1 MQMRPLSFK
10 ARART
15 IEHLGKGQIAD
26 CPTAVSELWKNA
38 YDAYARDVAL
48 YTLDGDYPC
57 GALIDNGCGMSLQ
70 QIIDNWLVV
79 GTESKTRKNTL
90 EENER
95 FGLSIRKTQ
104 GEKGIGR
111 LSAAFLSPV
120 TFLVTKKMD
129 NNYVAL
135 LIDWRLFENHYL
147 SFDDV
152 TVPYREF
159 EKIDSL
165 SDILSDLINELK
177 QNVYFPSEDKDKD
190 KDKDEVHHLN
200 HLLIKSAWEK
210 FSEDEKTINGKSDFV
225 TTQEKIINFCDDF
238 KVNSDVFVPWEEI
251 LIKVEKI
258 DGDKH
263 GTALFLLE
271 LGRDLS
277 LLTNAGDLAKD
288 NAELSDVEDSLVDTL
303 RAFINPYILDD
314 LSFSYEIYTIKANGY
329 HRQILKQSDVFSKSD
344 FDALEH
350 TVVGYVDEKGWFRG
364 RVKAFGEDKGEVV
377 IPASISVNSD
387 SGVGPFEIQIGTL
400 EFLAQNTSHTER
412 EHTHFDLKAKK
423 YAGLM
428 VFRDNLRVLPY
439 GRVDND
445 FFQIEER
452 RSWNA
457 GRYYWSNRRIF
468 GFISI
473 TQSNNKELKDKSGRE
488 GFIRNQAA
496 RELKTL
502 VSDLLT
508 SLADR
513 FFGGKS
519 EDRKELL
526 EQVKREKE
534 LRKSA
539 QQQAR
544 KSTQKS
550 FSEALK
556 TQTPVLDASLEA
568 VKKLKTKLD
577 SNQNKHDYNYIKE
590 IDADLANLES
600 LRTEIKTPTKPP
612 KIGVYEERYR
622 NYRDKY
628 NEFSAYI
635 LEMKLIVNKLDSELN
650 KLEPSLVG
658 KNHLDKNQGI
668 INARLTKFSNNIDEK
683 TNALLK
689 KWGEEIKSDRA
700 IYYSKAISIV
710 DSINNN
716 TEIENV
722 LNLLDSIYIET
733 IDSLTFKYQSINK
746 GLERLF
752 EGVNLDSAFS
762 LSEEERE
769 YFEDKAKSLN
779 ALAQLGISVEILS
792 HELEEMDSMVTRGL
806 NSLPSTAKEHPG
818 FTLAL
823 NAHRSLT
830 QQIRFLSPLK
840 ISGYQSRQKITGKN
854 IMDYIQ
860 KFFGDRFE
868 RQRIS
873 IEFGDDFKN
882 ISINDIPSRIY
893 PVFTNIINNAMYW
906 VSLSDNR
913 LIKIDFI
920 NSLVIIANTGPAI
933 DPDDIP
939 RLFELFYSKR
949 ANGHGV
955 GLYLCRENLAV
966 AHHKIWY
973 SDPNVEDDYLI
984 KDGANFVIKFNGV
997 ES

>member
-1 MQMRPLSFK
+1 MQMRSLSFK

-48 YTLDGDYPC
+48 YTIDGDYPC

-90 EENER
+90 EKNER
-95 FGLSIRKTQ
+95 FGLGIRKTQ

-135 LIDWRLFENHYL
+135 LIDWRLFENPYL

-152 TVPYREF
+152 TVPFREF
-159 EKIDSL
+159 ENIDSL
-165 SDILSDLINELK
+165 SDVLSGLLIELK
-177 QNVYFPSEDKDKD
+177 KNVSFPS
-190 KDKDEVHHLN
+190 KDEDEDEVRHFN
-200 HLLIKSAWEK
+200 HLLTKAAWEK
-210 FSEDEKTINGKSDFV
+210 FSEDEKAVNEKSDFI
-225 TTQEKIINFCDDF
+225 TTQDKIINFCDQF
-238 KVNSDVFVPWEEI
+238 KIDPSVFVPWEEI

-258 DGDKH
+258 DGGKH

-288 NAELSDVEDSLVDTL
+288 NAELSDVEQSLVDTL
-303 RAFINPYILDD
+303 RAFVNPYILED
-314 LSFSYEIYTIKANGY
+314 LSFSYEIYTVKANGY

-400 EFLAQNTSHTER
+400 EFLPQNTSHTER

-513 FFGGKS
+513 FFGRHS

-710 DSINNN
+710 DSINVN

-840 ISGYQSRQKITGKN
+840 ISGYQSRQKISGKN
-854 IMDYIQ
+854 IMDYIL

-913 LIKIDFI
+913 LIKIDFV
-920 NSLVIIANTGPAI
+920 NYLVIIANTGPAI

>member
-1 MQMRPLSFK
+1 
-10 ARART
+10 
-15 IEHLGKGQIAD
+15 
-26 CPTAVSELWKNA
+26 
-38 YDAYARDVAL
+38 
-48 YTLDGDYPC
+48 
-57 GALIDNGCGMSLQ
+57 
-70 QIIDNWLVV
+70 
-79 GTESKTRKNTL
+79 
-90 EENER
+90 
-95 FGLSIRKTQ
+95 
-104 GEKGIGR
+104 
-111 LSAAFLSPV
+111 
-120 TFLVTKKMD
+120 
-129 NNYVAL
+129 
-135 LIDWRLFENHYL
+135 
-147 SFDDV
+147 
-152 TVPYREF
+152 
-159 EKIDSL
+159 
-165 SDILSDLINELK
+165 
-177 QNVYFPSEDKDKD
+177 
-190 KDKDEVHHLN
+190 
-200 HLLIKSAWEK
+200 
-210 FSEDEKTINGKSDFV
+210 
-225 TTQEKIINFCDDF
+225 
-238 KVNSDVFVPWEEI
+238 
-251 LIKVEKI
+251 
-258 DGDKH
+258 
-263 GTALFLLE
+263 
-271 LGRDLS
+271 
-277 LLTNAGDLAKD
+277 
-288 NAELSDVEDSLVDTL
+288 
-303 RAFINPYILDD
+303 
-314 LSFSYEIYTIKANGY
+314 
-329 HRQILKQSDVFSKSD
+329 
-344 FDALEH
+344 
-350 TVVGYVDEKGWFRG
+350 
-364 RVKAFGEDKGEVV
+364 
-377 IPASISVNSD
+377 
-387 SGVGPFEIQIGTL
+387 
-400 EFLAQNTSHTER
+400 
-412 EHTHFDLKAKK
+412 
-423 YAGLM
+423 M

-590 IDADLANLES
+590 IDSDLANLES

-622 NYRDKY
+622 SYRDKY

-650 KLEPSLVG
+650 KLEPSIVG
-658 KNHLDKNQGI
+658 KNHLDKNQGV
-668 INARLTKFSNNIDEK
+668 INSRLTKFSNNIDEK

-710 DSINNN
+710 DSINKN

-746 GLERLF
+746 GLERLL

-840 ISGYQSRQKITGKN
+840 ISGYQSRQKISGKN
-854 IMDYIQ
+854 IMDYIL

-893 PVFTNIINNAMYW
+893 PIFTNIINNAMYW

-913 LIKIDFI
+913 LIKIDFV

>member
-1 MQMRPLSFK
+1 
-10 ARART
+10 
-15 IEHLGKGQIAD
+15 
-26 CPTAVSELWKNA
+26 
-38 YDAYARDVAL
+38 
-48 YTLDGDYPC
+48 
-57 GALIDNGCGMSLQ
+57 
-70 QIIDNWLVV
+70 
-79 GTESKTRKNTL
+79 
-90 EENER
+90 
-95 FGLSIRKTQ
+95 
-104 GEKGIGR
+104 
-111 LSAAFLSPV
+111 
-120 TFLVTKKMD
+120 
-129 NNYVAL
+129 
-135 LIDWRLFENHYL
+135 
-147 SFDDV
+147 
-152 TVPYREF
+152 
-159 EKIDSL
+159 
-165 SDILSDLINELK
+165 
-177 QNVYFPSEDKDKD
+177 
-190 KDKDEVHHLN
+190 
-200 HLLIKSAWEK
+200 
-210 FSEDEKTINGKSDFV
+210 
-225 TTQEKIINFCDDF
+225 
-238 KVNSDVFVPWEEI
+238 
-251 LIKVEKI
+251 
-258 DGDKH
+258 
-263 GTALFLLE
+263 
-271 LGRDLS
+271 
-277 LLTNAGDLAKD
+277 
-288 NAELSDVEDSLVDTL
+288 
-303 RAFINPYILDD
+303 
-314 LSFSYEIYTIKANGY
+314 
-329 HRQILKQSDVFSKSD
+329 
-344 FDALEH
+344 
-350 TVVGYVDEKGWFRG
+350 
-364 RVKAFGEDKGEVV
+364 
-377 IPASISVNSD
+377 
-387 SGVGPFEIQIGTL
+387 
-400 EFLAQNTSHTER
+400 
-412 EHTHFDLKAKK
+412 
-423 YAGLM
+423 M

-577 SNQNKHDYNYIKE
+577 SSQNKHDYNYIKE

-854 IMDYIQ
+854 IMDYIL

-868 RQRIS
+868 RQRIT

-893 PVFTNIINNAMYW
+893 PVFTNIVNNAMYW
-906 VSLSDNR
+906 VSLANNR
-913 LIKIDFI
+913 LIKIDFV
-920 NSLVIIANTGPAI
+920 NSLVIIANSGPAI
-933 DPDDIP
+933 DTDDVP

-973 SDPNVEDDYLI
+973 SEPDVDGNYLI
-984 KDGANFVIKFNGV
+984 KDGANFVIQFNGV
-997 ES
+997 EY

>member
-1 MQMRPLSFK
+1 M
-10 ARART
+10 
-15 IEHLGKGQIAD
+15 
-26 CPTAVSELWKNA
+26 
-38 YDAYARDVAL
+38 
-48 YTLDGDYPC
+48 
-57 GALIDNGCGMSLQ
+57 
-70 QIIDNWLVV
+70 
-79 GTESKTRKNTL
+79 
-90 EENER
+90 
-95 FGLSIRKTQ
+95 
-104 GEKGIGR
+104 
-111 LSAAFLSPV
+111 
-120 TFLVTKKMD
+120 
-129 NNYVAL
+129 
-135 LIDWRLFENHYL
+135 
-147 SFDDV
+147 
-152 TVPYREF
+152 
-159 EKIDSL
+159 
-165 SDILSDLINELK
+165 
-177 QNVYFPSEDKDKD
+177 
-190 KDKDEVHHLN
+190 
-200 HLLIKSAWEK
+200 
-210 FSEDEKTINGKSDFV
+210 
-225 TTQEKIINFCDDF
+225 
-238 KVNSDVFVPWEEI
+238 
-251 LIKVEKI
+251 
-258 DGDKH
+258 
-263 GTALFLLE
+263 
-271 LGRDLS
+271 
-277 LLTNAGDLAKD
+277 
-288 NAELSDVEDSLVDTL
+288 
-303 RAFINPYILDD
+303 
-314 LSFSYEIYTIKANGY
+314 
-329 HRQILKQSDVFSKSD
+329 
-344 FDALEH
+344 
-350 TVVGYVDEKGWFRG
+350 
-364 RVKAFGEDKGEVV
+364 
-377 IPASISVNSD
+377 
-387 SGVGPFEIQIGTL
+387 
-400 EFLAQNTSHTER
+400 
-412 EHTHFDLKAKK
+412 
-423 YAGLM
+423 
-428 VFRDNLRVLPY
+428 LPY

-590 IDADLANLES
+590 IDSDLANLES

-622 NYRDKY
+622 SYRDKY

-650 KLEPSLVG
+650 KLEPSIVG
-658 KNHLDKNQGI
+658 KNHLDKNQGV
-668 INARLTKFSNNIDEK
+668 INSRLTKFSNNIDEK

-710 DSINNN
+710 DSINKN

-746 GLERLF
+746 GLERLL

-840 ISGYQSRQKITGKN
+840 ISGYQSRQKISGKN
-854 IMDYIQ
+854 IMDYIL

-893 PVFTNIINNAMYW
+893 PIFTNIINNAMYW

-913 LIKIDFI
+913 LIKIDFV

>member
-1 MQMRPLSFK
+1 
-10 ARART
+10 
-15 IEHLGKGQIAD
+15 
-26 CPTAVSELWKNA
+26 
-38 YDAYARDVAL
+38 
-48 YTLDGDYPC
+48 
-57 GALIDNGCGMSLQ
+57 
-70 QIIDNWLVV
+70 
-79 GTESKTRKNTL
+79 
-90 EENER
+90 
-95 FGLSIRKTQ
+95 
-104 GEKGIGR
+104 
-111 LSAAFLSPV
+111 
-120 TFLVTKKMD
+120 
-129 NNYVAL
+129 
-135 LIDWRLFENHYL
+135 
-147 SFDDV
+147 
-152 TVPYREF
+152 
-159 EKIDSL
+159 
-165 SDILSDLINELK
+165 
-177 QNVYFPSEDKDKD
+177 
-190 KDKDEVHHLN
+190 
-200 HLLIKSAWEK
+200 
-210 FSEDEKTINGKSDFV
+210 
-225 TTQEKIINFCDDF
+225 
-238 KVNSDVFVPWEEI
+238 
-251 LIKVEKI
+251 
-258 DGDKH
+258 
-263 GTALFLLE
+263 
-271 LGRDLS
+271 
-277 LLTNAGDLAKD
+277 
-288 NAELSDVEDSLVDTL
+288 
-303 RAFINPYILDD
+303 
-314 LSFSYEIYTIKANGY
+314 
-329 HRQILKQSDVFSKSD
+329 
-344 FDALEH
+344 
-350 TVVGYVDEKGWFRG
+350 
-364 RVKAFGEDKGEVV
+364 
-377 IPASISVNSD
+377 
-387 SGVGPFEIQIGTL
+387 
-400 EFLAQNTSHTER
+400 
-412 EHTHFDLKAKK
+412 
-423 YAGLM
+423 M

-513 FFGGKS
+513 YFGGKS

-854 IMDYIQ
+854 IMDYIL

-868 RQRIS
+868 RQRIT
-873 IEFGDDFKN
+873 IEFGDNFKN

-906 VSLSDNR
+906 VSLSNDR
-913 LIKIDFI
+913 LIKIDFV

>member
-1 MQMRPLSFK
+1 MQMRSLSFK

-177 QNVYFPSEDKDKD
+177 QNVYFPSEDEDED
-190 KDKDEVHHLN
+190 EDEVHHLN

-288 NAELSDVEDSLVDTL
+288 NAELSDVEQSLVDTL
-303 RAFINPYILDD
+303 RAFVNPYILDD

-377 IPASISVNSD
+377 IPASISVNPN

-400 EFLAQNTSHTER
+400 EFMAQNTSHTER

-473 TQSNNKELKDKSGRE
+473 TQSKNKELKDKSGRE

-556 TQTPVLDASLEA
+556 AQAPVLDASLEA
-568 VKKLKTKLD
+568 AKNLKHKLEND
-577 SNQNKHDYNYIKE
+577 HNKNDYNYIKE
-590 IDADLANLES
+590 IDADLTNLES

-612 KIGVYEERYR
+612 KIGVFEERYR

-628 NEFSAYI
+628 NEFSA
-635 LEMKLIVNKLDSELN
+635 
-650 KLEPSLVG
+650 
-658 KNHLDKNQGI
+658 
-668 INARLTKFSNNIDEK
+668 
-683 TNALLK
+683 
-689 KWGEEIKSDRA
+689 
-700 IYYSKAISIV
+700 
-710 DSINNN
+710 
-716 TEIENV
+716 
-722 LNLLDSIYIET
+722 
-733 IDSLTFKYQSINK
+733 
-746 GLERLF
+746 
-752 EGVNLDSAFS
+752 
-762 LSEEERE
+762 
-769 YFEDKAKSLN
+769 
-779 ALAQLGISVEILS
+779 
-792 HELEEMDSMVTRGL
+792 
-806 NSLPSTAKEHPG
+806 
-818 FTLAL
+818 
-823 NAHRSLT
+823 
-830 QQIRFLSPLK
+830 
-840 ISGYQSRQKITGKN
+840 
-854 IMDYIQ
+854 
-860 KFFGDRFE
+860 
-868 RQRIS
+868 
-873 IEFGDDFKN
+873 
-882 ISINDIPSRIY
+882 
-893 PVFTNIINNAMYW
+893 
-906 VSLSDNR
+906 
-913 LIKIDFI
+913 
-920 NSLVIIANTGPAI
+920 
-933 DPDDIP
+933 
-939 RLFELFYSKR
+939 
-949 ANGHGV
+949 
-955 GLYLCRENLAV
+955 
-966 AHHKIWY
+966 
-973 SDPNVEDDYLI
+973 
-984 KDGANFVIKFNGV
+984 
-997 ES
+997 

>member
-1 MQMRPLSFK
+1 MQMRSLSFK

-48 YTLDGDYPC
+48 YTIDGDYPC

-95 FGLSIRKTQ
+95 FGLGIRKTQ

-135 LIDWRLFENHYL
+135 LIDWRLFENPYL

-152 TVPYREF
+152 TVPFREF

-165 SDILSDLINELK
+165 SDVLSGLLIELK
-177 QNVYFPSEDKDKD
+177 KNVSFPSKDD
-190 KDKDEVHHLN
+190 DEDEVRHFN
-200 HLLIKSAWEK
+200 HLLTKAAWEK
-210 FSEDEKTINGKSDFV
+210 FSEDEKAVNEKSDFI
-225 TTQEKIINFCDDF
+225 TTQDKIINFCDQF
-238 KVNSDVFVPWEEI
+238 KIDPSVFVPWEEI

-258 DGDKH
+258 DGGKH

-288 NAELSDVEDSLVDTL
+288 NAELSDVEQSLVDTL
-303 RAFINPYILDD
+303 RAFVNPYILED
-314 LSFSYEIYTIKANGY
+314 LSFSYEIYTVKANGY

-400 EFLAQNTSHTER
+400 EFLPQNTSHTER

-513 FFGGKS
+513 FFGRNS

-840 ISGYQSRQKITGKN
+840 ISGYQSRQKISGKN
-854 IMDYIQ
+854 IMDYIL

-913 LIKIDFI
+913 LIKIDFV

>member
-1 MQMRPLSFK
+1 MQMRSLSFK

-177 QNVYFPSEDKDKD
+177 QNVYFPSEDEDED
-190 KDKDEVHHLN
+190 EDEVHHLN

-288 NAELSDVEDSLVDTL
+288 NAELSDVEQSLVDTL
-303 RAFINPYILDD
+303 RAFVNPYILDD

-377 IPASISVNSD
+377 IPASISVNPN

-400 EFLAQNTSHTER
+400 EFMAQNTSHTER

-473 TQSNNKELKDKSGRE
+473 TQSKNKELKDKSGRE

-556 TQTPVLDASLEA
+556 AQAPVLDASLEA
-568 VKKLKTKLD
+568 AKNLKHKLEND
-577 SNQNKHDYNYIKE
+577 HNKNDYNYIKE
-590 IDADLANLES
+590 IDADLTNLES

-612 KIGVYEERYR
+612 KIGVFEERYR

-635 LEMKLIVNKLDSELN
+635 LE
-650 KLEPSLVG
+650 
-658 KNHLDKNQGI
+658 
-668 INARLTKFSNNIDEK
+668 
-683 TNALLK
+683 
-689 KWGEEIKSDRA
+689 
-700 IYYSKAISIV
+700 
-710 DSINNN
+710 
-716 TEIENV
+716 
-722 LNLLDSIYIET
+722 
-733 IDSLTFKYQSINK
+733 
-746 GLERLF
+746 
-752 EGVNLDSAFS
+752 
-762 LSEEERE
+762 
-769 YFEDKAKSLN
+769 
-779 ALAQLGISVEILS
+779 
-792 HELEEMDSMVTRGL
+792 
-806 NSLPSTAKEHPG
+806 
-818 FTLAL
+818 
-823 NAHRSLT
+823 
-830 QQIRFLSPLK
+830 
-840 ISGYQSRQKITGKN
+840 
-854 IMDYIQ
+854 
-860 KFFGDRFE
+860 
-868 RQRIS
+868 
-873 IEFGDDFKN
+873 
-882 ISINDIPSRIY
+882 
-893 PVFTNIINNAMYW
+893 
-906 VSLSDNR
+906 
-913 LIKIDFI
+913 
-920 NSLVIIANTGPAI
+920 
-933 DPDDIP
+933 
-939 RLFELFYSKR
+939 
-949 ANGHGV
+949 
-955 GLYLCRENLAV
+955 
-966 AHHKIWY
+966 
-973 SDPNVEDDYLI
+973 
-984 KDGANFVIKFNGV
+984 
-997 ES
+997 

>member
-1 MQMRPLSFK
+1 MIKMQMRSLSFK

-48 YTLDGDYPC
+48 YTIDGDYPC

-90 EENER
+90 EKNER
-95 FGLSIRKTQ
+95 FGLGIRKTQ

-135 LIDWRLFENHYL
+135 LIDWRLFENPYL

-152 TVPYREF
+152 TVPFREF
-159 EKIDSL
+159 ENIDSL
-165 SDILSDLINELK
+165 SDVLSGLLIELK
-177 QNVYFPSEDKDKD
+177 KNVSFPS
-190 KDKDEVHHLN
+190 KDEDEDEVRHFN
-200 HLLIKSAWEK
+200 HLLTKAAWEK
-210 FSEDEKTINGKSDFV
+210 FSEDEKAVNEKSDFI
-225 TTQEKIINFCDDF
+225 TTQDKIINFCDQF
-238 KVNSDVFVPWEEI
+238 KIDPSVFVPWEEI

-258 DGDKH
+258 DGGKH

-288 NAELSDVEDSLVDTL
+288 NAELSDVEQSLVDTL
-303 RAFINPYILDD
+303 RAFVNPYILED
-314 LSFSYEIYTIKANGY
+314 LSFSYEIYTVKANGY

-400 EFLAQNTSHTER
+400 EFLPQNTSHTER

-513 FFGGKS
+513 FFGRHS

-710 DSINNN
+710 DSINVN

-840 ISGYQSRQKITGKN
+840 ISGYQSRQKISGKN
-854 IMDYIQ
+854 IMDYIL

-913 LIKIDFI
+913 LIKIDFV
-920 NSLVIIANTGPAI
+920 NYLVIIANTGPAI

>member
-1 MQMRPLSFK
+1 MQMRSLSFK

-48 YTLDGDYPC
+48 YTIDGDYPC

-95 FGLSIRKTQ
+95 FGLGIRKTQ

-135 LIDWRLFENHYL
+135 LIDWRLFENPYL

-152 TVPYREF
+152 TVPFREF
-159 EKIDSL
+159 ENIDSL
-165 SDILSDLINELK
+165 SDVLSGLLIELK
-177 QNVYFPSEDKDKD
+177 KNVSFPS
-190 KDKDEVHHLN
+190 KDEDEDEVRHFN
-200 HLLIKSAWEK
+200 HLLTKAAWEK
-210 FSEDEKTINGKSDFV
+210 FSEDEKAVNEKSDFI
-225 TTQEKIINFCDDF
+225 TTQDKIINFCDQF
-238 KVNSDVFVPWEEI
+238 KIDPSVFVPWEEI

-258 DGDKH
+258 DGGKH

-288 NAELSDVEDSLVDTL
+288 NAELSDVEQSLVDTL
-303 RAFINPYILDD
+303 RAFVNPYILED
-314 LSFSYEIYTIKANGY
+314 LSFSYEIYTVKANGY

-400 EFLAQNTSHTER
+400 EFLPQNTSHTER

-513 FFGGKS
+513 FFGRHS

-710 DSINNN
+710 DSINVN

-840 ISGYQSRQKITGKN
+840 ISGYQSRQKISGKN
-854 IMDYIQ
+854 IMDYIL

-913 LIKIDFI
+913 LIKIDFV
-920 NSLVIIANTGPAI
+920 NYLVIIANTGPAI

-984 KDGANFVIKFNGV
+984 KNGANFVIKFNGV

>member
-1 MQMRPLSFK
+1 MQMRSLSFK

-48 YTLDGDYPC
+48 YTIDGDYPC

-90 EENER
+90 EESER
-95 FGLSIRKTQ
+95 FGLGIRKTQ

-135 LIDWRLFENHYL
+135 LIDWRLFENPYL

-152 TVPYREF
+152 TVPFREF
-159 EKIDSL
+159 ENIDSL
-165 SDILSDLINELK
+165 SDVLSGLLIELK
-177 QNVYFPSEDKDKD
+177 KNVSFPS
-190 KDKDEVHHLN
+190 KDEDEVRHFN
-200 HLLIKSAWEK
+200 HLLTKAAWEK
-210 FSEDEKTINGKSDFV
+210 FSEDEKAVNEKSDFI
-225 TTQEKIINFCDDF
+225 TTQDKIINFCDQF
-238 KVNSDVFVPWEEI
+238 KIDPSVFVPWEEI

-258 DGDKH
+258 DGGKH

-288 NAELSDVEDSLVDTL
+288 NAELSDVEQSLVDTL
-303 RAFINPYILDD
+303 RAFVNPYILED
-314 LSFSYEIYTIKANGY
+314 LSFSYEIYTVKANGY

-400 EFLAQNTSHTER
+400 EFLPQNTSHTER

-513 FFGGKS
+513 FFGRHS

-622 NYRDKY
+622 IYRDKY

-710 DSINNN
+710 DSINVN

-840 ISGYQSRQKITGKN
+840 ISGYQSRQKISGKN
-854 IMDYIQ
+854 IMDYIL

-913 LIKIDFI
+913 LIKIDFV
-920 NSLVIIANTGPAI
+920 NYLVIIANTGPAI

>member
-1 MQMRPLSFK
+1 MQMKSLSFK

-38 YDAYARDVAL
+38 YDAYARNVAL
-48 YTLDGDYPC
+48 YTIDGDYPC

-70 QIIDNWLVV
+70 QIIENWLVV

-90 EENER
+90 EEHER
-95 FGLSIRKTQ
+95 FGLNIRKTQ

-120 TFLVTKKMD
+120 TFLVTKKMND
-129 NNYVAL
+129 NYVAL
-135 LIDWRLFENHYL
+135 LIDWRLFENPYL

-152 TVPYREF
+152 TVPFREF
-159 EKIDSL
+159 KDLYDL
-165 SDILSDLINELK
+165 SNVLSGLLIELK
-177 QNVYFPSEDKDKD
+177 QNIYFCKGDEGEDE
-190 KDKDEVHHLN
+190 DET
-200 HLLIKSAWEK
+200 LLLKKLAWEK
-210 FSEDEKTINGKSDFV
+210 FSEDEKAINGNNGFI
-225 TTQEKIINFCDDF
+225 TTQEKIISFCDDF
-238 KVNSDVFVPWEEI
+238 KINPEVFIPWEEI
-251 LIKVEKI
+251 LIKVEEI

-288 NAELSDVEDSLVDTL
+288 NAELSDVEQSLVDTL
-303 RAFINPYILDD
+303 RAFVNPYILGD
-314 LSFSYEIYTIKANGY
+314 LSFLYEIYSVKSNGY

-350 TVVGYVDEKGWFRG
+350 TVVGNIDEKGWFRG

-377 IPASISVNSD
+377 IPANISVNSIA
-387 SGVGPFEIQIGTL
+387 GVGPFEIQIGTL
-400 EFLAQNTSHTER
+400 EFLTQNTSHSER

-428 VFRDNLRVLPY
+428 VFRDGLRVLPY

-452 RSWNA
+452 RSLNA

-468 GFISI
+468 GFIGI
-473 TQSNNKELKDKSGRE
+473 TQSKNRELKDKSGRE

-513 FFGGKS
+513 FFGGRS
-519 EDRKELL
+519 EDRKDLL

-534 LRKSA
+534 LRKAA

-550 FSEALK
+550 FSDALK
-556 TQTPVLDASLEA
+556 RQTPVLDASLDA
-568 VKKLKTKLD
+568 VKKLKDKLD
-577 SNQNKHDYNYIKE
+577 SNKNDHDFNYVKE
-590 IDADLANLES
+590 IDSDLTNLES
-600 LRTEIKTPTKPP
+600 LRSEIKTPVKPP
-612 KIGVYEERYR
+612 KLGVFEERYR
-622 NYRDKY
+622 DYRDKY

-650 KLEPSLVG
+650 KLEPSLAG
-658 KNHLDKNQGI
+658 KNHLEKNQGI
-668 INARLTKFSNNIDEK
+668 INSKLTRFSSNLDEK

-689 KWGEEIKSDRA
+689 KWGDEIKNDRG

-710 DSINNN
+710 DSINNMD
-716 TEIENV
+716 IENA

-746 GLERLF
+746 GLDRLF

-769 YFEDKAKSLN
+769 FFEDKAKSLN

-806 NSLPSTAKEHPG
+806 NSLPSSAKEHPG
-818 FTLAL
+818 FSLAL

-854 IMDYIQ
+854 IMDYIL
-860 KFFGDRFE
+860 KFFGDRFD
-868 RQRIS
+868 RQRIN
-873 IEFGDDFKN
+873 IEFGEDFKN

-893 PVFTNIINNAMYW
+893 PVFTNILNNAMYW
-906 VSLSDNR
+906 VSLSDKR
-913 LIKIDFI
+913 IIKIDFV
-920 NSLVIIANTGPAI
+920 NSLVIIANSGPAI
-933 DPDDIP
+933 DSDDIP

-973 SDPNVEDDYLI
+973 SDPNFDDDYLI

>member
-1 MQMRPLSFK
+1 M
-10 ARART
+10 
-15 IEHLGKGQIAD
+15 
-26 CPTAVSELWKNA
+26 
-38 YDAYARDVAL
+38 
-48 YTLDGDYPC
+48 
-57 GALIDNGCGMSLQ
+57 
-70 QIIDNWLVV
+70 
-79 GTESKTRKNTL
+79 
-90 EENER
+90 
-95 FGLSIRKTQ
+95 
-104 GEKGIGR
+104 
-111 LSAAFLSPV
+111 
-120 TFLVTKKMD
+120 
-129 NNYVAL
+129 
-135 LIDWRLFENHYL
+135 
-147 SFDDV
+147 
-152 TVPYREF
+152 
-159 EKIDSL
+159 
-165 SDILSDLINELK
+165 
-177 QNVYFPSEDKDKD
+177 
-190 KDKDEVHHLN
+190 
-200 HLLIKSAWEK
+200 
-210 FSEDEKTINGKSDFV
+210 
-225 TTQEKIINFCDDF
+225 
-238 KVNSDVFVPWEEI
+238 
-251 LIKVEKI
+251 
-258 DGDKH
+258 
-263 GTALFLLE
+263 
-271 LGRDLS
+271 
-277 LLTNAGDLAKD
+277 
-288 NAELSDVEDSLVDTL
+288 
-303 RAFINPYILDD
+303 
-314 LSFSYEIYTIKANGY
+314 
-329 HRQILKQSDVFSKSD
+329 
-344 FDALEH
+344 
-350 TVVGYVDEKGWFRG
+350 
-364 RVKAFGEDKGEVV
+364 
-377 IPASISVNSD
+377 
-387 SGVGPFEIQIGTL
+387 
-400 EFLAQNTSHTER
+400 
-412 EHTHFDLKAKK
+412 
-423 YAGLM
+423 
-428 VFRDNLRVLPY
+428 
-439 GRVDND
+439 
-445 FFQIEER
+445 
-452 RSWNA
+452 
-457 GRYYWSNRRIF
+457 
-468 GFISI
+468 
-473 TQSNNKELKDKSGRE
+473 
-488 GFIRNQAA
+488 
-496 RELKTL
+496 KTL

-513 FFGGKS
+513 YFGGKS

-854 IMDYIQ
+854 IMDYIL

-868 RQRIS
+868 RQRIT
-873 IEFGDDFKN
+873 IEFGDNFKN

-906 VSLSDNR
+906 VSLSNDR
-913 LIKIDFI
+913 LIKIDFV

>member
-1 MQMRPLSFK
+1 MQMRSLSFK

-48 YTLDGDYPC
+48 YTIDGDYPC

-90 EENER
+90 EESER
-95 FGLSIRKTQ
+95 FGLGIRKTQ

-135 LIDWRLFENHYL
+135 LIDWRLFENPYL

-152 TVPYREF
+152 TVPFREF
-159 EKIDSL
+159 ENIDSL
-165 SDILSDLINELK
+165 SDVLSGLLIELK
-177 QNVYFPSEDKDKD
+177 KNVSFPS
-190 KDKDEVHHLN
+190 KDEDEVRHFN
-200 HLLIKSAWEK
+200 HLLTKAAWEK
-210 FSEDEKTINGKSDFV
+210 FSEDEKAVNEKSDFI
-225 TTQEKIINFCDDF
+225 TTQDKIINFCDQF
-238 KVNSDVFVPWEEI
+238 KIDPSVFVPWEEI

-258 DGDKH
+258 DGGKH

-288 NAELSDVEDSLVDTL
+288 NAELSDVEQSLVDTL
-303 RAFINPYILDD
+303 RAFVNPYILED
-314 LSFSYEIYTIKANGY
+314 LSFSYEIYTVKANGY

-400 EFLAQNTSHTER
+400 EFLPQNTSHTER

-513 FFGGKS
+513 FFGRHS

-710 DSINNN
+710 DSINVN

-840 ISGYQSRQKITGKN
+840 ISGYQSRQKISGKN
-854 IMDYIQ
+854 IMDYIL

-913 LIKIDFI
+913 LIKIDFV
-920 NSLVIIANTGPAI
+920 NYLVIIANTGPAI

>member
-1 MQMRPLSFK
+1 
-10 ARART
+10 
-15 IEHLGKGQIAD
+15 
-26 CPTAVSELWKNA
+26 
-38 YDAYARDVAL
+38 
-48 YTLDGDYPC
+48 
-57 GALIDNGCGMSLQ
+57 
-70 QIIDNWLVV
+70 
-79 GTESKTRKNTL
+79 
-90 EENER
+90 
-95 FGLSIRKTQ
+95 
-104 GEKGIGR
+104 
-111 LSAAFLSPV
+111 
-120 TFLVTKKMD
+120 
-129 NNYVAL
+129 
-135 LIDWRLFENHYL
+135 
-147 SFDDV
+147 
-152 TVPYREF
+152 
-159 EKIDSL
+159 
-165 SDILSDLINELK
+165 
-177 QNVYFPSEDKDKD
+177 
-190 KDKDEVHHLN
+190 
-200 HLLIKSAWEK
+200 
-210 FSEDEKTINGKSDFV
+210 
-225 TTQEKIINFCDDF
+225 
-238 KVNSDVFVPWEEI
+238 
-251 LIKVEKI
+251 
-258 DGDKH
+258 
-263 GTALFLLE
+263 
-271 LGRDLS
+271 
-277 LLTNAGDLAKD
+277 
-288 NAELSDVEDSLVDTL
+288 
-303 RAFINPYILDD
+303 
-314 LSFSYEIYTIKANGY
+314 
-329 HRQILKQSDVFSKSD
+329 
-344 FDALEH
+344 
-350 TVVGYVDEKGWFRG
+350 
-364 RVKAFGEDKGEVV
+364 
-377 IPASISVNSD
+377 
-387 SGVGPFEIQIGTL
+387 
-400 EFLAQNTSHTER
+400 
-412 EHTHFDLKAKK
+412 
-423 YAGLM
+423 M

-577 SNQNKHDYNYIKE
+577 SSQNKHDYNSIKE

-635 LEMKLIVNKLDSELN
+635 LEVKLIVNKLDSELN

-854 IMDYIQ
+854 IMDYIL

>member
-1 MQMRPLSFK
+1 M
-10 ARART
+10 
-15 IEHLGKGQIAD
+15 
-26 CPTAVSELWKNA
+26 
-38 YDAYARDVAL
+38 
-48 YTLDGDYPC
+48 
-57 GALIDNGCGMSLQ
+57 
-70 QIIDNWLVV
+70 
-79 GTESKTRKNTL
+79 
-90 EENER
+90 
-95 FGLSIRKTQ
+95 
-104 GEKGIGR
+104 
-111 LSAAFLSPV
+111 
-120 TFLVTKKMD
+120 
-129 NNYVAL
+129 
-135 LIDWRLFENHYL
+135 
-147 SFDDV
+147 
-152 TVPYREF
+152 
-159 EKIDSL
+159 
-165 SDILSDLINELK
+165 
-177 QNVYFPSEDKDKD
+177 
-190 KDKDEVHHLN
+190 
-200 HLLIKSAWEK
+200 
-210 FSEDEKTINGKSDFV
+210 
-225 TTQEKIINFCDDF
+225 
-238 KVNSDVFVPWEEI
+238 
-251 LIKVEKI
+251 
-258 DGDKH
+258 
-263 GTALFLLE
+263 
-271 LGRDLS
+271 
-277 LLTNAGDLAKD
+277 AKD
-288 NAELSDVEDSLVDTL
+288 NAELSDVEQSLVDTL
-303 RAFINPYILDD
+303 RAFVNPYILND
-314 LSFSYEIYTIKANGY
+314 LSFSYEIYTIKANGN
-329 HRQILKQSDVFSKSD
+329 HRQILKQSDVFSRSD

-350 TVVGYVDEKGWFRG
+350 TVIGYVDEKGWFRG
-364 RVKAFGEDKGEVV
+364 RVKAFGEDKGEVA

-400 EFLAQNTSHTER
+400 EFLTQNTSHTER

-428 VFRDNLRVLPY
+428 VFRDGLRVLPY

-452 RSWNA
+452 RSLNA

-468 GFISI
+468 GFIGI
-473 TQSNNKELKDKSGRE
+473 TQSKNRELKDKSGRE

-513 FFGGKS
+513 FFGGRS
-519 EDRKELL
+519 EDRKDLL

-550 FSEALK
+550 FTEALK

-568 VKKLKTKLD
+568 VKKLKDKLD
-577 SNQNKHDYNYIKE
+577 SNLNKHDYNYIKE
-590 IDADLANLES
+590 IDSDLTNLES
-600 LRTEIKTPTKPP
+600 LRSEIKTPTKPP

-668 INARLTKFSNNIDEK
+668 INARLTKFNNNINEK
-683 TNALLK
+683 ANSLLN
-689 KWGEEIKSDRA
+689 KWGGEIKNDRA
-700 IYYSKAISIV
+700 IYYSKAIPVV

-733 IDSLTFKYQSINK
+733 IDTLTFKYQSINK
-746 GLERLF
+746 GLDRLF

-854 IMDYIQ
+854 IMDYIL

-868 RQRIS
+868 RQRIA
-873 IEFGDDFKN
+873 IEFDDDFKK
-882 ISINDIPSRIY
+882 ISVNDIPSRIY
-893 PVFTNIINNAMYW
+893 PVFTNIVNNAMYW
-906 VSLSDNR
+906 VSLANNR
-913 LIKIDFI
+913 LIKIGFV
-920 NSLVIIANTGPAI
+920 NSVVIIANSGPAI
-933 DPDDIP
+933 DTDDVP

-973 SDPNVEDDYLI
+973 SEPDVDGNYLI
-984 KDGANFVIKFNGV
+984 KDGANFVIQFNGV
-997 ES
+997 EY

>member
-1 MQMRPLSFK
+1 MQMRSLSFK

-48 YTLDGDYPC
+48 YTIDGDYPC

-90 EENER
+90 EEHER

-120 TFLVTKKMD
+120 TFLVTKKM
-129 NNYVAL
+129 NNDYVAL
-135 LIDWRLFENHYL
+135 LIDWRLFENPYL

-152 TVPYREF
+152 TVPFKEF
-159 EKIDSL
+159 ENIDSL
-165 SDILSDLINELK
+165 SDVLSDLLTELK
-177 QNVYFPSEDKDKD
+177 KNVFFST
-190 KDKDEVHHLN
+190 KDEYEDEAHSSDHF
-200 HLLIKSAWEK
+200 LIKTAWEK
-210 FSEDEKTINGKSDFV
+210 FSEDEKAVYGKSDFI
-225 TTQEKIINFCDDF
+225 TTQDKIINFCDHF
-238 KVNSDVFVPWEEI
+238 KIDHNIFVSWEEI
-251 LIKVEKI
+251 LIKVENI

-288 NAELSDVEDSLVDTL
+288 NAELSDVEQSLVDTL
-303 RAFINPYILDD
+303 RAFINPYIFED
-314 LSFSYEIYTIKANGY
+314 LSFAYEIYTIKANGY

-364 RVKAFGEDKGEVV
+364 RVKAFGEDKGEVI

-400 EFLAQNTSHTER
+400 EFLTQNTSHTER

-526 EQVKREKE
+526 DQVKREKE

-550 FSEALK
+550 FSEALR

-568 VKKLKTKLD
+568 VKKLKHKLD
-577 SNQNKHDYNYIKE
+577 NDHNKHDYNYIKE
-590 IDADLANLES
+590 IDSDLTNLES

-612 KIGVYEERYR
+612 KIGVFEERYR

-668 INARLTKFSNNIDEK
+668 INARLTKFNNNINEK
-683 TNALLK
+683 TNSLLN
-689 KWGEEIKSDRA
+689 KWGEEIKNDRA
-700 IYYSKAISIV
+700 IYYSKAISVV

-746 GLERLF
+746 GLDRLF

-854 IMDYIQ
+854 IMDYIL

-873 IEFGDDFKN
+873 IEFGDDFKK
-882 ISINDIPSRIY
+882 ISVNDIPSRIY
-893 PVFTNIINNAMYW
+893 PVFTNILNNAMYW
-906 VSLSDNR
+906 VSLSDKR
-913 LIKIDFI
+913 IIKIDFV
-920 NSLVIIANTGPAI
+920 NSLVVIANSGPAI

-973 SDPNVEDDYLI
+973 ADPNIEDDYLI

>member
-1 MQMRPLSFK
+1 
-10 ARART
+10 
-15 IEHLGKGQIAD
+15 
-26 CPTAVSELWKNA
+26 
-38 YDAYARDVAL
+38 
-48 YTLDGDYPC
+48 
-57 GALIDNGCGMSLQ
+57 
-70 QIIDNWLVV
+70 
-79 GTESKTRKNTL
+79 
-90 EENER
+90 
-95 FGLSIRKTQ
+95 
-104 GEKGIGR
+104 
-111 LSAAFLSPV
+111 
-120 TFLVTKKMD
+120 
-129 NNYVAL
+129 
-135 LIDWRLFENHYL
+135 
-147 SFDDV
+147 
-152 TVPYREF
+152 
-159 EKIDSL
+159 
-165 SDILSDLINELK
+165 
-177 QNVYFPSEDKDKD
+177 
-190 KDKDEVHHLN
+190 
-200 HLLIKSAWEK
+200 
-210 FSEDEKTINGKSDFV
+210 
-225 TTQEKIINFCDDF
+225 
-238 KVNSDVFVPWEEI
+238 
-251 LIKVEKI
+251 
-258 DGDKH
+258 
-263 GTALFLLE
+263 
-271 LGRDLS
+271 
-277 LLTNAGDLAKD
+277 
-288 NAELSDVEDSLVDTL
+288 
-303 RAFINPYILDD
+303 
-314 LSFSYEIYTIKANGY
+314 
-329 HRQILKQSDVFSKSD
+329 
-344 FDALEH
+344 
-350 TVVGYVDEKGWFRG
+350 
-364 RVKAFGEDKGEVV
+364 
-377 IPASISVNSD
+377 
-387 SGVGPFEIQIGTL
+387 
-400 EFLAQNTSHTER
+400 
-412 EHTHFDLKAKK
+412 
-423 YAGLM
+423 M

-513 FFGGKS
+513 FFGRNS

-854 IMDYIQ
+854 IMDYIL

-868 RQRIS
+868 RQRIT

-913 LIKIDFI
+913 LIKIDFV

>member
-1 MQMRPLSFK
+1 MQIKSLSFK

-38 YDAYARDVAL
+38 YDAYARNVAL
-48 YTLDGDYPC
+48 YTIDGDYPC

-95 FGLSIRKTQ
+95 FGVSIRKTQ

-120 TFLVTKKMD
+120 TFLVTKKMND
-129 NNYVAL
+129 SYVAL
-135 LIDWRLFENHYL
+135 LIDWRLFENPYL
-147 SFDDV
+147 SFDDI
-152 TVPYREF
+152 TVPFREF
-159 EKIDSL
+159 ENINDL
-165 SDILSDLINELK
+165 SNILSYLIVELK
-177 QNVYFPSEDKDKD
+177 QNVYFDSQDGDETHGLNYRIKKGAWDTFS
-190 KDKDEVHHLN
+190 KDEKAIN
-200 HLLIKSAWEK
+200 NIA
-210 FSEDEKTINGKSDFV
+210 FS
-225 TTQEKIINFCDDF
+225 TTQEKIVNFCNNF
-238 KVNSDVFVPWEEI
+238 RINPEVFVPWEEI
-251 LIKVEKI
+251 LSNVERI

-288 NAELSDVEDSLVDTL
+288 NTELSDVEQSLVDTL
-303 RAFINPYILDD
+303 RAFVNPYILDD
-314 LSFSYEIYTIKANGY
+314 YSFSYEIYTIKTNGY

-344 FDALEH
+344 FEVLEH

-364 RVKAFGEDKGEVV
+364 HIKAFGEDKGDVV
-377 IPASISVNSD
+377 IPANISINPD
-387 SGVGPFEIQIGTL
+387 AGVGSFEIQIGTF
-400 EFLAQNTSHTER
+400 EFLLQNTSHTER
-412 EHTHFDLKAKK
+412 EHSHFELRAKK

-428 VFRDNLRVLPY
+428 IFRDGLRVLPY

-468 GFISI
+468 GFIGI
-473 TQSNNKELKDKSGRE
+473 TQACNKELKDKSGRE

-496 RELKTL
+496 RELKTI

-508 SLADR
+508 QLADR
-513 FFGGKS
+513 FFGGRS

-556 TQTPVLDASLEA
+556 RQTPILDASLEA
-568 VKKLKTKLD
+568 VKKLKNKLD
-577 SNQNKHDYNYIKE
+577 KNENSLDSSYLKE
-590 IDADLANLES
+590 IDNDLTGLDA
-600 LRTEIKTPTKPP
+600 LRSEIKTPVKPP
-612 KIGVYEERYR
+612 KLGVYEEKYR
-622 NYRDKY
+622 IYRDKF

-635 LEMKLIVNKLDSELN
+635 LQMKLIVNKFDSELN
-650 KLEPSLVG
+650 KLEPSLAG
-658 KNHLDKNQGI
+658 KNHLEKNQGI
-668 INARLTKFSNNIDEK
+668 INSKLTKFSNTLEEK
-683 TNALLK
+683 TNTLLK
-689 KWGEEIKSDRA
+689 KWSDEIKVDRGN
-700 IYYSKAISIV
+700 YYAKTISVI
-710 DSINNN
+710 DSINDNSQ
-716 TEIENV
+716 IENV
-722 LNLLDSIYIET
+722 FNLLDSIYIESV
-733 IDSLTFKYQSINK
+733 DSLTFKYQSIIK
-746 GLERLF
+746 ILDRLF

-762 LSEEERE
+762 LSEEERS
-769 YFEDKAKSLN
+769 YFEEKAKSLN
-779 ALAQLGISVEILS
+779 ALAQLGISVEIIS

-806 NSLPSTAKEHPG
+806 NSLPSSAKEHPG
-818 FTLAL
+818 FLLAL

-854 IMDYIQ
+854 IMDYIIR
-860 KFFGDRFE
+860 FFGERFE
-868 RQRIS
+868 RQRII
-873 IEFGDDFKN
+873 IEFGEEFKR
-882 ISINDIPSRIY
+882 IIITDIPSRIY

-913 LIKIDFI
+913 LIKIDFV
-920 NSLVIIANTGPAI
+920 NSLVIIANSGPAI
-933 DPDDIP
+933 DTDDVP

-973 SDPNVEDDYLI
+973 SEPDADGNYLI
-984 KDGANFVIKFNGV
+984 KDGANFVIQFNGV
-997 ES
+997 EF

>member
-1 MQMRPLSFK
+1 MLKMQMKSLSFK

-38 YDAYARDVAL
+38 YDAYARNVAL
-48 YTLDGDYPC
+48 YTIDGDYPC

-70 QIIDNWLVV
+70 QIIENWLVV

-90 EENER
+90 EEHER
-95 FGLSIRKTQ
+95 FGLNIRKTQ

-120 TFLVTKKMD
+120 TFLVTKKMND
-129 NNYVAL
+129 NYVAL
-135 LIDWRLFENHYL
+135 LIDWRLFENPYL

-152 TVPYREF
+152 TVPFREF
-159 EKIDSL
+159 KDLYDL
-165 SDILSDLINELK
+165 SNVLSGLLIELK
-177 QNVYFPSEDKDKD
+177 QNIYFCKGDEGEDE
-190 KDKDEVHHLN
+190 DET
-200 HLLIKSAWEK
+200 LLLKKLAWEK
-210 FSEDEKTINGKSDFV
+210 FSEDEKAINGNNGFI
-225 TTQEKIINFCDDF
+225 TTQEKIISFCDDF
-238 KVNSDVFVPWEEI
+238 KINPEVFIPWEEI
-251 LIKVEKI
+251 LIKVEEI

-288 NAELSDVEDSLVDTL
+288 NAELSDVEQSLVDTL
-303 RAFINPYILDD
+303 RAFVNPYILGD
-314 LSFSYEIYTIKANGY
+314 LSFLYEIYSVKSNGY

-350 TVVGYVDEKGWFRG
+350 TVVGNIDEKGWFRG

-377 IPASISVNSD
+377 IPANISVNSIA
-387 SGVGPFEIQIGTL
+387 GVGPFEIQIGTL
-400 EFLAQNTSHTER
+400 EFLTQNTSHSER

-428 VFRDNLRVLPY
+428 VFRDGLRVLPY

-452 RSWNA
+452 RSLNA

-468 GFISI
+468 GFIGI
-473 TQSNNKELKDKSGRE
+473 TQSKNRELKDKSGRE

-513 FFGGKS
+513 FFGGRS
-519 EDRKELL
+519 EDRKDLL

-534 LRKSA
+534 LRKAA

-550 FSEALK
+550 FSDALK
-556 TQTPVLDASLEA
+556 RQTPVLDASLDA
-568 VKKLKTKLD
+568 VKKLKDKLD
-577 SNQNKHDYNYIKE
+577 SNKNDHDFNYVKE
-590 IDADLANLES
+590 IDSDLTNLES
-600 LRTEIKTPTKPP
+600 LRSEIKTPVKPP
-612 KIGVYEERYR
+612 KLGVFEERYR
-622 NYRDKY
+622 DYRDKY

-650 KLEPSLVG
+650 KLEPSLAG
-658 KNHLDKNQGI
+658 KNHLEKNQGI
-668 INARLTKFSNNIDEK
+668 INSKLTRFSSNLDEK

-689 KWGEEIKSDRA
+689 KWGDEIKNDRG

-710 DSINNN
+710 DSINNMD
-716 TEIENV
+716 IENA

-746 GLERLF
+746 GLDRLF

-769 YFEDKAKSLN
+769 FFEDKAKSLN

-806 NSLPSTAKEHPG
+806 NSLPSSAKEHPG
-818 FTLAL
+818 FSLAL

-840 ISGYQSRQKITGKN
+840 ISGYQSRQRITGKN
-854 IMDYIQ
+854 IMDYIL
-860 KFFGDRFE
+860 KFFGDRFD
-868 RQRIS
+868 RQRIN
-873 IEFGDDFKN
+873 IEFGEDFKN

-893 PVFTNIINNAMYW
+893 PVFTNILNNAMYW
-906 VSLSDNR
+906 VSLSDKR
-913 LIKIDFI
+913 IIKIDFV
-920 NSLVIIANTGPAI
+920 NSLVIIANSGPAI
-933 DPDDIP
+933 DSDDIP

-973 SDPNVEDDYLI
+973 SDPNFDDDYLI

>member
-1 MQMRPLSFK
+1 
-10 ARART
+10 
-15 IEHLGKGQIAD
+15 
-26 CPTAVSELWKNA
+26 
-38 YDAYARDVAL
+38 
-48 YTLDGDYPC
+48 
-57 GALIDNGCGMSLQ
+57 
-70 QIIDNWLVV
+70 
-79 GTESKTRKNTL
+79 
-90 EENER
+90 
-95 FGLSIRKTQ
+95 
-104 GEKGIGR
+104 
-111 LSAAFLSPV
+111 
-120 TFLVTKKMD
+120 
-129 NNYVAL
+129 
-135 LIDWRLFENHYL
+135 
-147 SFDDV
+147 
-152 TVPYREF
+152 
-159 EKIDSL
+159 
-165 SDILSDLINELK
+165 
-177 QNVYFPSEDKDKD
+177 
-190 KDKDEVHHLN
+190 
-200 HLLIKSAWEK
+200 
-210 FSEDEKTINGKSDFV
+210 
-225 TTQEKIINFCDDF
+225 
-238 KVNSDVFVPWEEI
+238 
-251 LIKVEKI
+251 
-258 DGDKH
+258 
-263 GTALFLLE
+263 
-271 LGRDLS
+271 
-277 LLTNAGDLAKD
+277 
-288 NAELSDVEDSLVDTL
+288 
-303 RAFINPYILDD
+303 
-314 LSFSYEIYTIKANGY
+314 
-329 HRQILKQSDVFSKSD
+329 
-344 FDALEH
+344 
-350 TVVGYVDEKGWFRG
+350 
-364 RVKAFGEDKGEVV
+364 
-377 IPASISVNSD
+377 
-387 SGVGPFEIQIGTL
+387 
-400 EFLAQNTSHTER
+400 
-412 EHTHFDLKAKK
+412 
-423 YAGLM
+423 M

-513 FFGGKS
+513 FFGRNS

-806 NSLPSTAKEHPG
+806 NSLPSAAKEHPG

-840 ISGYQSRQKITGKN
+840 ISGYQSRQKISGKN
-854 IMDYIQ
+854 IMDYIL

-913 LIKIDFI
+913 LIKIDFV